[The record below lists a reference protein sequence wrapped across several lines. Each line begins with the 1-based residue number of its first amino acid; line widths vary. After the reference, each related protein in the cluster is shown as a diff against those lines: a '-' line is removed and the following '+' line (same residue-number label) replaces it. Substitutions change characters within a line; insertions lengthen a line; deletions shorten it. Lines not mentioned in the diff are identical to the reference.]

1 MAYEPANVA
10 GLQDAVAQI
19 YADAEVQLLARIAA
33 SIEKGI
39 DTPQWVS
46 LQLAEIS
53 RLSKE
58 ARGFLLALDP
68 VVAQQI
74 EEALV
79 AAHSIGVASADAD
92 IPGPASTT
100 PVVSREA
107 VAALAI
113 EATQAVV
120 GTHSQI
126 LRSTVDGYRKVVTEA
141 AGRVVTGVA
150 TRRDATQT
158 ALDRFAAQGLT
169 AFRDKAGRNWRIDT
183 YAEMA
188 VRTATLRAMKQGH
201 TDRLLQRGYD
211 LVVISSHARPAPQCR
226 PYEGKIV
233 SLTGRTADGRIEAVS
248 PLTGASV
255 TATVYASMSD
265 AEAHGLHHPNC
276 KHTHTLWVP
285 GASRPKFEPDD
296 PQGYADEQKL
306 RRLERQVREAKR
318 QQAAA
323 LTPAAKAAAGRKVRD
338 RQAAIRD
345 HVARTGV
352 PRRSTREQLRTGD
365 AGTATEPVKLTRTP
379 PPEPTPAVASAKPN
393 RQARE
398 FHHLS
403 DEELTS
409 RIEKA
414 VADLDMDLLDQLDTE
429 DQHRRK
435 LEAQRAER
443 WAGYEREYDR
453 LIADGMGH
461 EEAVEQAYGISVK
474 TQRSQA
480 AISMLRGQGYEGT
493 SFNELARHGYRDHAY
508 QHWLAAEDATNGYM
522 LSKAGQA
529 AGVDP
534 RTLWF
539 GPERTAEKYASEEL
553 RAYWDEHGRPTLE
566 EFKAD
571 LLDPEAAAKIR
582 GARGDFLR

>member
-19 YADAEVQLLARIAA
+19 YADAEVQLLARVAA

-46 LQLAEIS
+46 VQLAEIS

-74 EEALV
+74 EQALIQAHATGV
-79 AAHSIGVASADAD
+79 AAADGD
-92 IPGPASTT
+92 IPGPPSTT
-100 PVVSREA
+100 PVVSQEA
-107 VAALAI
+107 VAALAA
-113 EATQAVV
+113 EATSAVV

-126 LRSTVDGYRKVVTEA
+126 LRSTVDGYREVVTEA

-150 TRRDATQT
+150 TRREATQA

-169 AFRDKAGRNWRIDT
+169 SFRDKAGRKWRIDT

-188 VRTATLRAMKQGH
+188 VRTASLRAMKQGH

-211 LVVISSHARPAPQCR
+211 LVVISSHTNPAPQCR
-226 PYEGKIV
+226 PFEGKIV
-233 SLTGRTADGRIEAVS
+233 SLTGRTPAGKTEAVS

-255 TATVYASMSD
+255 TATVFASMSE
-265 AEAHGLHHPNC
+265 AEARGLHHPNC

-285 GASRPKFEPDD
+285 GAPRPKVEASDL
-296 PQGYADEQKL
+296 QGYADEQKL

-323 LTPAAKAAAGRKVRD
+323 ITPAAKKAAGRKVRE

-352 PRRSTREQLRTGD
+352 PRRNAREQLRVGD
-365 AGTATEPVKLTRTP
+365 AGNATQPAKLTRTP
-379 PPEPTPAVASAKPN
+379 PPEPTSAVAPAKPT
-393 RQARE
+393 RHARE
-398 FHHLS
+398 FKHLN

-409 RIEKA
+409 RIEQA
-414 VADLDMDLLDQLDTE
+414 VEDLDMDLLDRLEAE

-435 LEAQRAER
+435 LTAQRAER

-453 LIADGMGH
+453 LVAEGVDH
-461 EEAVEQAYGISVK
+461 EGAVEKAYGVSVK

-480 AISMLRGQGYEGT
+480 AIAMLRGQGYEGN
-493 SFNELARHGYRDHAY
+493 SFNDLARHAFKDHAY
-508 QHWLAAEDATNGYM
+508 QHWLTAEDATNGYM
-522 LSKAGQA
+522 LSRAGQA

-534 RTLWF
+534 RSLWF
-539 GPERTAEKYASEEL
+539 GNAKTAEKYASEEL
-553 RAYWDEHGRPTLE
+553 RAYWDKHGRPTLD

-571 LLDPEAAAKIR
+571 LLDPAAADKMR
-582 GARGDFLR
+582 SARGDFLR